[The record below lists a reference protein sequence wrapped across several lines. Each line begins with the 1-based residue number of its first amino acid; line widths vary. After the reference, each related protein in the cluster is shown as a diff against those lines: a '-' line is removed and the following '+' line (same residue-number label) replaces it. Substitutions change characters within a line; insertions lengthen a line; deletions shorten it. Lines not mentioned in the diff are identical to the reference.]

1 MKTITFDE
9 TKWKLV
15 PIEPTKEMVEAA
27 LHASIQHVLDC
38 IADPARSSEVGSE
51 ENCKKTHASR
61 YQSMISA
68 APECESEADEVGWIE
83 WDGGDCPAYGS
94 IVEVKFRDGDGV
106 CRGDASDW
114 YWKRASAKCSSDIVA
129 YRVCK

>member
-27 LHASIQHVLDC
+27 MHASIQHVLDC
-38 IADPARSSEVGSE
+38 IADPARSSEIGSE

-61 YQSMISA
+61 YQSMISS
-68 APECESEADEVGWIE
+68 APEYEPEADEDGWIK
-83 WDGGDCPAYGS
+83 WDGGDCPIGPDQM
-94 IVEVKFRDGDGV
+94 VDVMFRDKQEFH
-106 CRGDASDW
+106 SE
-114 YWKRASAKCSSDIVA
+114 SADEWRWDHDFGGGDIVA
-129 YRVCK
+129 YRITK

>member
-27 LHASIQHVLDC
+27 FHASIQHVLDC
-38 IADPARSSEVGSE
+38 IADPARSSEIGSE
-51 ENCKKTHASR
+51 ENCKKTHTSR

-68 APECESEADEVGWIE
+68 APEHKPKADEDGFIQCDGRPPVSGDVFVDVKFSNGAVVLSE
-83 WDGGDCPAYGS
+83 WAEAWDWCKDGGLPY
-94 IVEVKFRDGDGV
+94 
-106 CRGDASDW
+106 
-114 YWKRASAKCSSDIVA
+114 IVA
-129 YRVCK
+129 YRISK